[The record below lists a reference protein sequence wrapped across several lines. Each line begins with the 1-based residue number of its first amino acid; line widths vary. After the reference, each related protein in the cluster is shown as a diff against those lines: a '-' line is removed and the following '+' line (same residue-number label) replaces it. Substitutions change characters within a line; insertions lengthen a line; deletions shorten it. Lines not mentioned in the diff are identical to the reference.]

1 MRKPRDFDAE
11 LQALSE
17 RTRQLKAKRVQQL
30 GELVIASG
38 ADALDAEILAGALL
52 ATTDS
57 DPATREGWRKAG
69 AHFFQQAG
77 RTARGDAGNQKT
89 PSSRAGGGQSNEA
102 SARPA

>member
-17 RTRQLKAKRVQQL
+17 RTRHLKARRIQQL

-52 ATTDS
+52 AAVNS
-57 DPATREGWRKAG
+57 EQATREEWRKAG
-69 AHFFQQAG
+69 ALFFHGAD
-77 RTARGDAGNQKT
+77 RRARGAIGNHKT
-89 PSSRAGGGQSNEA
+89 PPSRAGGGQPDEA